1 MYTGLV
7 TPLSYRHTLT
17 RNEGPGADFSRG
29 SRGGFST
36 RVGPSPPAALRSGRQ
51 APRTLL
57 LELRLRGKGLLL
69 ILLVQQA
76 VPSRR
81 TRERERERKR
91 EGERERERESVCGKE
106 KGAADLVSHISNG
119 DIQSA
124 MIPHQ
129 PHPSTL

>member
-7 TPLSYRHTLT
+7 ASLSYRHTLT

-36 RVGPSPPAALRSGRQ
+36 RVGPPPSALRSGRQ

-81 TRERERERKR
+81 TRERERKR
-91 EGERERERESVCGKE
+91 EGERERESVCGKE

>member
-7 TPLSYRHTLT
+7 ASLSYRHTLT

-36 RVGPSPPAALRSGRQ
+36 RVGPRPPAVLRSGRQ

-81 TRERERERKR
+81 TRERERERER
-91 EGERERERESVCGKE
+91 EKVREREREKVCVE
-106 KGAADLVSHISNG
+106 KRRGQPIWFPISLTE
-119 DIQSA
+119 IYKA
-124 MIPHQ
+124 P
-129 PHPSTL
+129 